1 MDSAIEINYV
11 QVPPQRQANDSAGSP
26 SQFSQGVMLFQFN
39 VGKGQC
45 IFWDR
50 SYFTI
55 TAELKGSGVFTA
67 TNSKPSISELI
78 ALSDNWCGNLF
89 DSCYVNLGGQSVS
102 NITNYLAQANALDT
116 RVNSSQAWLKSI
128 GQSASYDNANFSSRV
143 NATSAQLVAPT
154 LPRGAN
160 ADPNLVECR
169 GFSGLSLEEGKTCYR
184 KPILPTATL
193 TTATLT
199 ALDPSE
205 TFTGTGTALSTSDIG
220 STIVISGTPATIVRV
235 VTAEGGATQ
244 LIAIDAPITGFI
256 TAAVTAD
263 WYLIQ
268 RNLTTS
274 TEGHNYVQGFWQPT
288 MCGIFKHH
296 EPMGAMDAQI
306 MLNPSASYKLNA
318 VESVPGYAGSD
329 FQIKSIN
336 FYACVGKMVIPD
348 TVQTLFLDEYMLQ
361 SRTCTTNDVNTN
373 LTVPP
378 STDTI
383 YVWLQ
388 SGKTGQSVLF
398 PPSSFKAEGNA
409 EQNISRLQLTYAN
422 QTKPSV
428 VWQSEYTNNIGNNL
442 ASRNVLTQFY
452 TQSLLETD
460 RYFDNGGAESFNDWL
475 ARGCLFAFHF
485 EKAKENL
492 ATQLQLQALYSDPTG
507 TNADG
512 VVVPFPTDS
521 RIFVAAKYSRTVE
534 VVTAGGMV
542 TNVRSLNV

>member
-1 MDSAIEINYV
+1 MDSATEINYV
-11 QVPPQRQANDSAGSP
+11 QVPSQRQANDSAGSP
-26 SQFSQGVMLFQFN
+26 SQFSQGVLLFQFN

-55 TAELKGSGVFTA
+55 TAELKGSGKYTE
-67 TNSKPSISELI
+67 TNSKPSISELV

-116 RVNSSQAWLKSI
+116 RVHSSQAWLKSV

-143 NATSAQLVAPT
+143 NATSAQLT
-154 LPRGAN
+154 DAN
-160 ADPNLVECR
+160 NRQQQTDPVLFESKSY
-169 GFSGLSLEEGKTCYR
+169 SGLSLDEGKTLYA
-184 KPILPTATL
+184 KPVATGFTLTQSTLTVTAT
-193 TTATLT
+193 
-199 ALDPSE
+199 SNI
-205 TFTGTGTALSTSDIG
+205 FTGTHTALTLSDIC
-220 STIVISGTPATIVRV
+220 STIVIRGFPSRLISIVTNENGTQTITTSSNHAGFLEGE
-235 VTAEGGATQ
+235 VTS
-244 LIAIDAPITGFI
+244 
-256 TAAVTAD
+256 D

-274 TEGHNYVQGFWQPT
+274 TESHNYVQGFWQPT

-296 EPMGAMDAQI
+296 QPMGAMDAQI

-318 VESVPGYAGSD
+318 VESVVGYAGSD
-329 FQIKSIN
+329 FQIKNIQ
-336 FYACVGKMVIPD
+336 FYACIGKMVIPD

-361 SRTCTTNDVNTN
+361 SRTCTTPDVNTN

-409 EQNISRLQLTYAN
+409 EQNVSRLQLTYAN

-428 VWQSEYTNNIGNNL
+428 VWQSEYTNSIGNNV

-475 ARGCLFAFHF
+475 ARGCLFCFHF

-507 TNADG
+507 TNVRG
-512 VVVPFPTDS
+512 VVTPFPTDS

-534 VVTAGGMV
+534 VVTSGGMV